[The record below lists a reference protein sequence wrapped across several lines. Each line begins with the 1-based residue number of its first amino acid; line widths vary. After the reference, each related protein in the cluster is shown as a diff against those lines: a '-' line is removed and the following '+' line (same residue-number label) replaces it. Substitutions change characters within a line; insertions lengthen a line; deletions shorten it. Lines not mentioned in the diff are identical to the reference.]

1 MVNYS
6 EISIDFAP
14 TPWPGKIGM
23 SSCPGWRPGETSAE
37 DVLLADIECL
47 GRYGI
52 RTVISLLATDELE
65 RMGAKNLSHYL
76 GLHDIGWHQLPV
88 EDFGVPT
95 LTITAKWCD
104 LMHELTA
111 TLQSGPILVHC
122 AHGKGR
128 TGTMVATLFKA
139 WGWGSEEAIAWVR
152 QYRKGAIEN
161 LKQETYVEAFRPP
174 FPGLKRAFT
183 NDGKAEFGAKIV
195 DH

>member
-37 DVLLADIECL
+37 EVLLADIECL
-47 GRYGI
+47 RRHGI

-65 RMGAKNLSHYL
+65 RMGAKNLSLYL

-104 LMHELTA
+104 LMHELIA
-111 TLQSGPILVHC
+111 TLQSGPCLVRC

-183 NDGKAEFGAKIV
+183 NDGEAEFGAKIV

>member
-23 SSCPGWRPGETSAE
+23 SSCPGWRLGETSAE

-47 GRYGI
+47 GRHGI

-65 RMGAKNLSHYL
+65 RMGARNLSHHL

-161 LKQETYVEAFRPP
+161 LKQETYVEAYRPP

-183 NDGKAEFGAKIV
+183 NDGKSNF
-195 DH
+195 

>member
-1 MVNYS
+1 MNYS

-23 SSCPGWRPGETSAE
+23 SSCPGWRLGETSAE
-37 DVLLADIECL
+37 DVLLADVERL
-47 GRYGI
+47 VRHGI

-65 RMGAKNLSHYL
+65 RMGAKNLSHFL
-76 GLHDIGWHQLPV
+76 SLHDIGWHQVPV

-95 LTITAKWCD
+95 LTVTAKWCD
-104 LMHELTA
+104 LMPALTE

-139 WGWGSEEAIAWVR
+139 WGWRSEEAIAWVR
-152 QYRKGAIEN
+152 QYRSGAIEN
-161 LKQETYVEAFRPP
+161 LKQEAYVEAFRPP

-183 NDGKAEFGAKIV
+183 NDGKAEFGA
-195 DH
+195 